1 MCPPAKGNVTSKNN
15 AAIKE
20 EIKRP
25 CKPFDFLVKEEMSY
39 SHKEDNLIEVF
50 GGLLPTAKADDYDE
64 ELFANQMK
72 KKARRK
78 KR

>member
-1 MCPPAKGNVTSKNN
+1 
-15 AAIKE
+15 
-20 EIKRP
+20 
-25 CKPFDFLVKEEMSY
+25 MSY
-39 SHKEDNLIEVF
+39 SHEENNLIEVF
-50 GGLLPTAKADDYDE
+50 GGLLPNAKAEDYDE